1 MADHG
6 GVLIKV
12 SKTYPSSQ
20 RCGCCGKINLEARD
34 LSVRRWTCPDCGEEH
49 DRDINTEEAPL
60 HHLHPVLKKILNK
73 HHAICIL
80 QMAIINVSDQNSGT
94 FYIQQIWYYEGNTRT
109 IRIGACRRVY
119 GIGML
124 LKQCV
129 MPNRLDFEK
138 GSIKVLPKQ
147 KNDCFWYTGI

>member
-49 DRDINTEEAPL
+49 VRDINTEEAPL
-60 HHLHPVLKKILNK
+60 HHLHPVLKKNTQQAPCNLHFANGHNKCLGSKLRDILYTTN
-73 HHAICIL
+73 
-80 QMAIINVSDQNSGT
+80 M
-94 FYIQQIWYYEGNTRT
+94 
-109 IRIGACRRVY
+109 
-119 GIGML
+119 
-124 LKQCV
+124 
-129 MPNRLDFEK
+129 
-138 GSIKVLPKQ
+138 VL
-147 KNDCFWYTGI
+147 